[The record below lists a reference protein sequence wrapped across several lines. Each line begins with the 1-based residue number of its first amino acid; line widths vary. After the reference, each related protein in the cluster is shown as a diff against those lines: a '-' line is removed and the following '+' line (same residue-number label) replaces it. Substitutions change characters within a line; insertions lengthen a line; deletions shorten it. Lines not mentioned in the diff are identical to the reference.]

1 MMEQAFNQLCAL
13 INDNVSS
20 VWACCSAVWEY
31 IESQPAENQEEIFNI
46 FLNEIDLYDFKFS
59 APPSV
64 DFEEKSGFRDAK
76 EIEQRI
82 IKTLV
87 SENNTEEAFYHTLWE
102 KINDPYLFETSNEQT
117 AFLCALWSDPRIPY
131 FQLEEG
137 SRMDNDEYQAISLK
151 LKPLLKKANYILN
164 TTIEQKTQ
172 RASLL
177 MAIADSIDNE
187 REKTVFWAKI
197 ITMPT
202 TRINFDMIAQKIAEA
217 LVEKGVKDFLIT
229 KGDDKG

>member
-76 EIEQRI
+76 EIEH
-82 IKTLV
+82 KYV
-87 SENNTEEAFYHTLWE
+87 YE
-102 KINDPYLFETSNEQT
+102 
-117 AFLCALWSDPRIPY
+117 PR
-131 FQLEEG
+131 
-137 SRMDNDEYQAISLK
+137 RK
-151 LKPLLKKANYILN
+151 LKKLHVDMEPEHHPKGSAGYSI
-164 TTIEQKTQ
+164 
-172 RASLL
+172 ASNFKLSSE
-177 MAIADSIDNE
+177 SIRNKYFPVAFSI
-187 REKTVFWAKI
+187 RQH
-197 ITMPT
+197 ML
-202 TRINFDMIAQKIAEA
+202 Q
-217 LVEKGVKDFLIT
+217 LVVCQPPHSLRCYLSGT
-229 KGDDKG
+229 G